1 VLSGLDDVVLV
12 PALLKNLSTAEILR
26 SPEVWECA
34 HMRIMHLLKHGV
46 RGNGHVHVAVD
57 LACVQAHAGHEVMFV
72 SSGGSYDALLAAHH
86 VQVATIPESGG
97 VRKTGESA
105 KALLKFSRSFRPD
118 VLHAHM
124 MSSAVL
130 GFAVSKVIG
139 APLVTTM
146 HNSFERHSVLMRL
159 GTVVV
164 AVSEAERRLLLSR
177 GYPSRRVVTVL
188 NGADGSPR
196 EALQADDIGPLAR
209 PCVVTLSGLHER
221 KAVGD
226 VIAAFAEAHP
236 NFPNWHLNII
246 GWGPDR
252 ERLET
257 IVDELG
263 LNDAIH
269 FLGSTVAPRP
279 LLQDADIFASA
290 SLADPCPLAVAEARA
305 AGCAIV
311 ATAVGGVPEVLE
323 HGSAGQLTPASD
335 PPAMAA
341 AFRGLMANPEAL
353 ATWRARARQGAEYFT
368 VQRMAA
374 DYARVYQSLVDGGR
388 RRTHRMDPS
397 LANVTNG

>member
-1 VLSGLDDVVLV
+1 
-12 PALLKNLSTAEILR
+12 
-26 SPEVWECA
+26 
-34 HMRIMHLLKHGV
+34 MRIMHLLKHGA

-57 LACVQAHAGHEVMFV
+57 LACVQADEGHEVVFV

-86 VQVATIPESGG
+86 VQVATIPEPGG
-97 VRKTGESA
+97 VRKTSQTA
-105 KALLKFSRSFRPD
+105 KALLKLTRSFRPN

-130 GFAVSKVIG
+130 GFAVSKVVG

-146 HNSFERHSVLMRL
+146 HNSFDGHSVLMRL
-159 GTVVV
+159 GRVVV

-177 GYPSRRVVTVL
+177 GYPSRKVVTVL

-209 PCVVTLSGLHER
+209 PCVVTLSGLHKR

-226 VIAAFAEAHP
+226 VIAAFAEVRP
-236 NFPNWHLNII
+236 EFPDWHLNII

-252 ERLET
+252 ERLKA

-263 LNDAIH
+263 MNDSIH
-269 FLGSTVAPRP
+269 FLGSAVAPRP
-279 LLQDADIFASA
+279 LLEDADIFASA

-311 ATAVGGVPEVLE
+311 ATAVGGVSEVLE
-323 HGSAGQLTPASD
+323 HGRAGQLTPASN

-341 AFRGLMANPEAL
+341 AFRTLMADPEAL
-353 ATWRARARQGAEYFT
+353 ATWRVRAQRGAEYFT

-374 DYARVYQSLVDGGR
+374 DYTRVYQSLLGGGR
-388 RRTHRMDPS
+388 RRNQPRGPVVGQI
-397 LANVTNG
+397 A